1 MQILENIRLAPYT
14 TLQVGGSARYFAEPA
29 DEDGIVEAV
38 RWARGRSLP
47 VFVLGGGSN
56 LLVGDAG
63 FNGLVLHMTLGGI
76 DVSDG
81 LSKGG
86 PSDQSGVPGEPSVG
100 LLGLKRIYS
109 VGAGV
114 DWDRFVARA
123 VDDNCA
129 GIECLSGIPG
139 SVGGTPVQNVGAY
152 GQDVSETIVRVR
164 GIDATTLEAVEF
176 DRAACGFAY
185 RRSRFNASGNSTSEP
200 GKSEQ
205 GRYIL
210 TRVDYALQPGGA
222 PKIAYA
228 ELQRRFSTYSES
240 TGSEA
245 DQPAP
250 TLAQLRRAVLD
261 VRRAKGMVL
270 DSNDADSRSAGSFFK
285 NPVVGRAE
293 YERISAESA
302 KAVPHFEAGEG
313 QVKLLAAWLIEQAGI
328 GKGFALGPAAISSK
342 HTLALVNR
350 GGATAAD
357 IVRLKELVQQRV
369 RERFGVELQ
378 QEPVMLGF

>member
-14 TLQVGGSARYFAEPA
+14 TLQVGGCARYFVEPG
-29 DEDGIVEAV
+29 DEDEIVEAL
-38 RWARGRSLP
+38 RWSRGRSLP

-63 FNGLVLHMTLGGI
+63 FNGLVLHMTLAGI
-76 DVSDG
+76 EVADHNRRRV
-81 LSKGG
+81 
-86 PSDQSGVPGEPSVG
+86 
-100 LLGLKRIYS
+100 YS

-185 RRSRFNASGNSTSEP
+185 RKSRFNASGNSPGEP
-200 GKSEQ
+200 SKSEQ